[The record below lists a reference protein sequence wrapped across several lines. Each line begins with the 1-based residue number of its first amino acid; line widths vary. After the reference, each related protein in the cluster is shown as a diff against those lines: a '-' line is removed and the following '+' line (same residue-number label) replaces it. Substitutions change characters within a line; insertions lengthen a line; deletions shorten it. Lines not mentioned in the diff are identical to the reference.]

1 MKNKTHRYGS
11 FCICGFFFLRTLMRN
26 RYRILERKIEF
37 EGNYHMNRQS
47 VWNKWKDGMKTLG
60 IYLQKT
66 LLSDFLSF
74 LKWVAIALVS
84 GVVIGVAGTAF
95 HLAIGWAEQTR
106 DTVQWIPLLLP
117 AGGLL
122 IVFLYHIA
130 GMDTDPGTDLV
141 LFSVRS
147 KSQVSWK
154 TAPLIFAATVIT
166 HLLGG
171 SAGREGAALQLGG
184 SLGSVLGRLFRLDI
198 KDMHI
203 ITLCGMSAGFSA
215 LFGTPMAA
223 AIFAMEVVSVGVM
236 YYAALVPCVLA
247 ALVASQISFAAGS
260 HATAFPLA
268 ESVVPEISAAGV
280 AQVVIL
286 AALCA
291 LVSILVCLVFHKT
304 SLLYRKFLRNPYLRI
319 AVGGILVIGL
329 AMLLGTRDYLGAGM
343 PVIQRAINGEA
354 RPEAFILKLLF
365 TALTL
370 GAGFKGGEIVPSFF
384 IGATFGCIAAGFL
397 GLPPEFAAALG
408 LAAVFCGVTNC
419 PVSSFVLSME
429 LFGAQ
434 GALYFLL
441 AVSVSYALSGYYG
454 LYSKQKILYSKTRPV
469 FIDVQTK

>member
-1 MKNKTHRYGS
+1 
-11 FCICGFFFLRTLMRN
+11 
-26 RYRILERKIEF
+26 
-37 EGNYHMNRQS
+37 MNQES
-47 VWNKWKDGMKTLG
+47 MWHKWKDGISTLG
-60 IYLQKT
+60 VYLQKT

-74 LKWVAIALVS
+74 LKWVVIALVS
-84 GVVIGVAGTAF
+84 GAVIGTIGTGF
-95 HLAIGWAEQTR
+95 HMAIGWAEQTR
-106 DTVQWIPLLLP
+106 DSVQWLPLLLP
-117 AGGLL
+117 VGGLL

-223 AIFAMEVVSVGVM
+223 AIFAMEVISVGVM

-260 HATAFPLA
+260 HATEFPLA
-268 ESVVPEISAAGV
+268 KSVIPEISVAGV

-319 AVGGILVIGL
+319 AVGGVLVIGL

-343 PVIQRAINGEA
+343 PVIQRAIDGEA

-384 IGATFGCIAAGFL
+384 IGATFGCVAAGFL